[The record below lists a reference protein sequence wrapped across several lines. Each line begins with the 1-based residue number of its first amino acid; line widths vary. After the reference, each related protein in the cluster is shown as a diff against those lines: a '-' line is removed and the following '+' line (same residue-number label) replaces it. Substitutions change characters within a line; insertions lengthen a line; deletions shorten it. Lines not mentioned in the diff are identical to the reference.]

1 MSQQNIEDIY
11 PLSPAQ
17 QGMLLYLVLSGY
29 RSQVDFDQYVATLGP
44 LDPVILRRA
53 WQTVVDRHAALR
65 SLFLWEKP
73 DQPLQVVRRVVELP
87 WQEHDWRELPETE
100 REERFAAFVR
110 EDHARG
116 FDFAKAPLTRV
127 SLIRWTEEEWKLV
140 WSFSHLVLDGWSIA
154 LVLGELQEIYLAARA
169 GRGSELAAPRPY
181 RDYIG
186 WLKRQDAARAEAYW
200 RRALA
205 GFEPPTPLPFDGTG
219 AQRESAWAS
228 AEAER
233 VLAPQTVQ

>member
-29 RSQVDFDQYVATLGP
+29 RSQVYFDQYVATLGP

-100 REERFAAFVR
+100 REER
-110 EDHARG
+110 
-116 FDFAKAPLTRV
+116 
-127 SLIRWTEEEWKLV
+127 
-140 WSFSHLVLDGWSIA
+140 
-154 LVLGELQEIYLAARA
+154 
-169 GRGSELAAPRPY
+169 
-181 RDYIG
+181 
-186 WLKRQDAARAEAYW
+186 
-200 RRALA
+200 LA
-205 GFEPPTPLPFDGTG
+205 GFLPRDPRRRFELPP
-219 AQRESAWAS
+219 
-228 AEAER
+228 
-233 VLAPQTVQ
+233 AP